1 MKFFI
6 SEENMRLA
14 KSGQILCANINN
26 VYEFMVVNVKRSLS
40 LKRDIVS
47 AQASFR
53 ITKIGEECNYD
64 HLPSKKIDW
73 MYMGPILASLIL
85 SVINLICFCVNN
97 RQLIVKI
104 VPLIH

>member
-1 MKFFI
+1 
-6 SEENMRLA
+6 
-14 KSGQILCANINN
+14 
-26 VYEFMVVNVKRSLS
+26 MVVMVKRSLS

-47 AQASFR
+47 AQANFR

-73 MYMGPILASLIL
+73 IYMGPILASLIL

-97 RQLIVKI
+97 QQLVVKI